1 MADEEEKQEGQAEE
15 KPPKNVMGLVFAII
29 NLVVMCGGAFVVFQ
43 QTLGYSPDKSF
54 EKDMIEEVI
63 KEREEKAAESVL
75 YLMPALAIN
84 LKGTP
89 KRQLNVE
96 MYLEML
102 DGDGFEELVNMGAE
116 TRDEVMR
123 LLTGKTFGEI
133 ESVQGKLFL
142 KEQIAT
148 KVNKF
153 LKKGIVKDIFF
164 ARFIIE

>member
-89 KRQLNVE
+89 KRQLNKLLSCALHE
-96 MYLEML
+96 CTPCNAML
-102 DGDGFEELVNMGAE
+102 YRTVTAPQI
-116 TRDEVMR
+116 RRAMR
-123 LLTGKTFGEI
+123 LRL
-133 ESVQGKLFL
+133 
-142 KEQIAT
+142 
-148 KVNKF
+148 
-153 LKKGIVKDIFF
+153 
-164 ARFIIE
+164 